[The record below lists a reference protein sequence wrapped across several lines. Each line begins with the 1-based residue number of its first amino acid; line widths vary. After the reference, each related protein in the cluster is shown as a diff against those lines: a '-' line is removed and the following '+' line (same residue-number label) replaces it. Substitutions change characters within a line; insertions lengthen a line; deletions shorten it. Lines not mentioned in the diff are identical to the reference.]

1 MSHTSPHQLPAYQ
14 QFQRLVMA
22 AQQSCEM
29 TPIDAVNID
38 QAVQAI
44 DNHFRDQ
51 ILATTIDIDD
61 NPHQA
66 IQVEINKQLRLLKTD
81 RLFLRSAKQPHMV
94 NQRLQQMTD
103 RLVLLERYGEMIL
116 G

>member
-1 MSHTSPHQLPAYQ
+1 MPTYQ
-14 QFQRLVMA
+14 IFQHHVIA
-22 AQQSCEM
+22 AQAVCA
-29 TPIDAVNID
+29 TRPIDVSNID

-44 DNHFRDQ
+44 DNHFRDH
-51 ILATTIDIDD
+51 ILATTIDTDD

-81 RLFLRSAKQPHMV
+81 RLFLRSAKQAHIV
-94 NQRLQQMTD
+94 DQRLQQMTD
-103 RLVLLERYGEMIL
+103 RLTLLERYGEMIL